1 MSSMADDD
9 VFTENPARSARRSV
23 RASNMGSSIPRHDG
37 REVAKFLD
45 EPVSVDAQ
53 GIYPPSA
60 CIFVAKYVMPAMPMY
75 KSFDDS

>member
-1 MSSMADDD
+1 
-9 VFTENPARSARRSV
+9 
-23 RASNMGSSIPRHDG
+23 MGSSIPRHDG